1 MQWMEKY
8 GRNVPDCKQQ
18 AFADMKILL
27 YGINYSPELTGI
39 GKYSG
44 EFARWCA
51 QNGHEVRVV
60 TAPAYY
66 PDWKVSAEFSAIKYQ
81 RMVEDGVLVTRC
93 PLYVPSQPSALK
105 RVLHL
110 LSFSLTSSVAL
121 FANFRW
127 KPDLVIH
134 VAPTL
139 FCFPWTWLFCRLR
152 RTESL
157 LHIQDFEVDA
167 MFGLSMAGGGIIR
180 KIAYGLE
187 RAALSSFDRVSTI
200 SPGMIK
206 RALDKGVHPGKLI
219 LFPNWSELERFQNVQ
234 IDTNFLAGLG
244 VDSGKKLV
252 LYSGS
257 MGEKQGLEAVLET
270 AFHFK
275 ERPNVQFLL
284 VGEGGAKRKLISE
297 CEERQLGNV
306 LFASVQP
313 YESLPGLLAAADC
326 HLVVQRRGAADSVLP
341 SKLTNILAVGGNAVI
356 TADRDTS
363 LGELTEGWPGIA
375 CLVEP
380 ESVPAL
386 VTGVEEALLMPS
398 PNTVALEY
406 AGKYLDK
413 NVILNDFIANFRE

>member
-1 MQWMEKY
+1 
-8 GRNVPDCKQQ
+8 
-18 AFADMKILL
+18 MKILL

-51 QNGHEVRVV
+51 QQGHEVRVV

-66 PDWKVSAEFSAIKYQ
+66 PDWKVSGEFSAVKYQ
-81 RMVEDGVLVTRC
+81 RLVEDGVLVTRC
-93 PLYVPSQPSALK
+93 PLFVPSQPSAVK
-105 RVLHL
+105 RMLHL

-127 KPDLVIH
+127 KPDLIIH

-139 FCFPWTWLFCRLR
+139 FCSAWTWLFSRLLR
-152 RTESL
+152 AQSV

-167 MFGLSMAGGGIIR
+167 MFGLSMAGGGTFK

-187 RAALSSFDRVSTI
+187 RAVLSSFDRVSTI

-206 RALDKGVHPGKLI
+206 RARDKGVAPGKLI
-219 LFPNWSELERFQNVQ
+219 LFPNWSELERFQDVQ
-234 IDTNFLAGLG
+234 IDTRFLASLG
-244 VDSGKKLV
+244 VDSDKKLV

-270 AFHFK
+270 AFQFK
-275 ERPNVQFLL
+275 DRQDIQFLL

-297 CEERQLGNV
+297 CEARQLGNV
-306 LFASVQP
+306 LFASMQP
-313 YESLPGLLAAADC
+313 YESLPTLLAAADC

-356 TADRDTS
+356 TADRETS
-363 LGELTEGWPGIA
+363 LGELTQDWPGIA

-380 ESVPAL
+380 DSVSAL
-386 VTGVEEALLMPS
+386 VAGVEEVLLMRS
-398 PNTVALEY
+398 PNAVALDY
-406 AGKYLDK
+406 AGKHLDK
-413 NVILNDFIANFRE
+413 NVILNNFMANFF